1 MDSKK
6 GVDFIR
12 EHIVYGGLY
21 TPINITDFDLFNFFS
36 FLFDIDIINRIKPYL
51 LDSRNDSFGTIDS
64 IQTLNIYCPKCNEIT
79 TFESISSEDFDSK
92 IWHFIEICR
101 NSQMGNIIEG
111 GDQYAI
117 GLSFEKIFNALNN
130 LSTITR
136 NFVCVHSKSES
147 VNHFF
152 SVSYLINNNKII
164 KVGQYPSI
172 NDITGLDLKKYKKIH
187 KDIFTELNKANG
199 LFSHGVGVGSY
210 TYLRRIIEKYIVND
224 KYSNY
229 LISTG
234 KTPEESE
241 SLTKNTYFKDKVTT
255 LKDELSDLLHGNDKI
270 YGFLSKGIHGLS
282 EDECLEVFPIL
293 FDSICIILDEEI
305 ERIEKE
311 AKKKDLA
318 SKLNK
323 LK

>member
-21 TPINITDFDLFNFFS
+21 NPIDTKDFDLFNYFS
-36 FLFDIDIINRIKPYL
+36 FFFDIDIINRIKPHL

-64 IQTLNIYCPKCNEIT
+64 VQTLNIYCPKCNETT
-79 TFESISSEDFDSK
+79 TFESLALDELDSK
-92 IWHFIEICR
+92 TWNFIGICQS
-101 NSQMGNIIEG
+101 SQLGNIIEG

-117 GLSFEKIFNALNN
+117 RLSFEKIFKALNN

-147 VNHFF
+147 VKHFF
-152 SVSYLINNNKII
+152 SVSYLINDNKII
-164 KVGQYPSI
+164 KVGQFPSI
-172 NDITGLDLKKYKKIH
+172 NDITGLNLKKYKKINN
-187 KDIFTELNKANG
+187 DIFLELNKANG

-210 TYLRRIIEKYIVND
+210 AYLRRIIEKHIVNK
-224 KYSNY
+224 KYETKLLSE
-229 LISTG
+229 G
-234 KTPEESE
+234 KNEQEVE
-241 SLTKNTYFKDKVTT
+241 VCLKNTYFKDKVS
-255 LKDELSDLLHGNDKI
+255 LLREELSDLLHGNDKI

-311 AKKKDLA
+311 VKKKELA